1 MAGLGIIDY
10 LIIALGAVSLI
21 VWMIFYTKGKKHN
34 SMFDVLEEKEYPLKE
49 IYGLGYAVLETI
61 KYNYKSKGDRKLRQQ
76 LDVLYGSKY
85 CEYYLRVIHSQQI
98 TMAMTVLVIAFAL
111 YGLSSEILA
120 LIVGLVFAGL
130 AYYYFGTVTA
140 KKILKR
146 SEELLHDFSEVV
158 SKLALLTNAGM
169 ILREAWQEV
178 AYGGEGVIYTEMQTA
193 VNEMNNGVADVDAI
207 YNFGTRCII
216 PEIKKFTSTII
227 QGMTKGNSELTAM
240 MQEQSKEVWQ
250 LKKQLVRRE
259 GEKAA
264 SKLLIPICI
273 MFVGILIMILI
284 PIFTNLG
291 A

>member
-1 MAGLGIIDY
+1 MGGLGTTDY
-10 LIIALGAVSLI
+10 LIIVFGAISLVI
-21 VWMIFYTKGKKHN
+21 WMFFYLKGQKYN
-34 SMFDVLEEKEYPLKE
+34 SMFDVLDEKEYPLKD
-49 IYGLGYAVLETI
+49 IYGMGYALLEMF

-76 LDVLYGSKY
+76 LDVLHGSKY

-98 TMAMTVLVIAFAL
+98 TMGLTVLVVAFSL
-111 YGLSSEILA
+111 YGLTAEIAA
-120 LIVGLVFAGL
+120 LLVGLMFAGL

-140 KKILKR
+140 KKILAR

-178 AYGGEGVIYTEMQTA
+178 AYGGEGVIYTEMRTA
-193 VNEMNNGVADVDAI
+193 VNEMNNGIAEVDAV

-227 QGMTKGNSELTAM
+227 QGMTKGNSELSIM

-264 SKLLIPICI
+264 SKLLIPICV
-273 MFVGILIMILI
+273 MFVGILVMILI

-291 A
+291 V